1 MKVLV
6 TGGTGFVGGHLV
18 RRLVKKGFDVRALV
32 RKSSNI
38 DNLKKLDVEIVLGD
52 ITDKDSVKKAI
63 KGIEKV
69 FHIGALFRQSGFPDS
84 TFWEIN
90 VGGPKNM
97 LEASLENGVERF
109 IHCSTV
115 GVLSHISNPP
125 ADETYPYSPGDIYQ
139 ETKTEGEK
147 LALKFFREEGLPGAV
162 IRPAMIYGPGD
173 TRILKLFKLIANRKF
188 IMLGT
193 GKTLAHFVYIDDL
206 IDGFELCAEKS
217 SALGEVYIIAGQEPI
232 TLNELVAL
240 IAKELNVPVPKLH
253 LPVRPFQVLGSLC
266 EAICKPFGIE
276 PPIFRR
282 RVDFFTKDRAF
293 DISKAR
299 RDLGYHPKMD
309 MVTGISRTIEWYSV
323 NKYL

>member
-63 KGIEKV
+63 KGIKKV

-173 TRILKLFKLIANRKF
+173 TRILKLFKFIANRKF

-206 IDGFELCAEKS
+206 VHGFELCAEKS
-217 SALGEVYIIAGQEPI
+217 SALGEVYIIAGQGPI

-266 EAICKPFGIE
+266 EAICKPFGVE

-293 DISKAR
+293 DTSKAR
-299 RDLGYHPKMD
+299 RDLGYHPKVD
-309 MVTGISRTIEWYSV
+309 MVTGISRTIEWYRI